1 MPAMVARLIAAWPLE
16 HYEVWLAFADGT
28 EGAVDLEGCLP
39 ACHREPLRE
48 ASLFRRVGVDR
59 SQNGLVWPNGVDL
72 DVTIL
77 YRELR
82 RRQYVRRPR

>member
-1 MPAMVARLIAAWPLE
+1 MGTMVARLIAAWPLE

-59 SQNGLVWPNGVDL
+59 AQNGLTWPNGADL

-82 RRQYVRRPR
+82 RRQYLRRSR